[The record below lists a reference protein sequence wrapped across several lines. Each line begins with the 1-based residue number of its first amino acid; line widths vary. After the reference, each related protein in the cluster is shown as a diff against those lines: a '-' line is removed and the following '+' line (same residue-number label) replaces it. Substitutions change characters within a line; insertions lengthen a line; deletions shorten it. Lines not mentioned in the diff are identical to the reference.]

1 MDTEMLKS
9 SPRTFWVVSPEQAAD
24 DICKALRARKQTIY
38 TLGRWGLIMLI
49 IRHIPSVIFR
59 RLSF

>member
-1 MDTEMLKS
+1 
-9 SPRTFWVVSPEQAAD
+9 VVFTPARWRLV
-24 DICKALRARKQTIY
+24 ALV
-38 TLGRWGLIMLI
+38 